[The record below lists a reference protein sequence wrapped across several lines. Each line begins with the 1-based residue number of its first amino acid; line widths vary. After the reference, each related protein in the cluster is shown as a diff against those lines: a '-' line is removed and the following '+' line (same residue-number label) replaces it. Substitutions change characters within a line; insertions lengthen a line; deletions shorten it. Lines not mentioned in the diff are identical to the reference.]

1 MKKKLKKQKFRLFLG
16 ITLSM
21 FLLSIIVFITIA
33 INILNTEKE
42 KLESDTYA
50 EFTNIADNVTHWSEN
65 LYSMPDTDSFI
76 NDRQISGGS
85 DRAHIRVSDV
95 TDTNDSTENI
105 IAETKNAIS
114 VDFYDKEKVSYYGLI
129 NFDDLRDNLTKEQ
142 YETICDYLSRNT
154 TANGEQYILV
164 CTEFFYNGGT
174 ILPNVIEILLT
185 KPENDWYIQDTV
197 IERYVLNPDVLSSY
211 TLCKAPEDLRNVIFK
226 EFVLGEYEVVRYLDD
241 VDKFWATF
249 DSYEYYTTHREGPFP
264 LKTGLFTYLVY
275 YNDYKSGYKYY
286 VSDPYDTEIIG
297 TSEPYAYDISY
308 AKEINVLN
316 GSIDTIIVMFIYI
329 FILFSIVG
337 VIIGAISWHTLKK
350 QIEQE
355 QRLRTV
361 TNAMAHELKTP
372 LFIIGGYCDNLMENI
387 NTDKHEHYAYVISQ
401 QTQEMN
407 ELVVKMLGYSKLDSS
422 NFKPEMETFDII
434 GLTRGL
440 VENYEFYNID
450 FEYDKK
456 MNITADKKLITSVIE
471 NLLDNAI
478 KYTTDIEQI
487 KVSIKN
493 GKFTV
498 SNPCKE
504 LTKKDIE
511 DMWQPYYRNADNSD
525 KEGYGLGLAIV
536 KSVFEMHGIKY
547 RAEYSDG
554 IISFEFHLPK

>member
-50 EFTNIADNVTHWSEN
+50 EFTNIADNVTLWSEN
-65 LYSMPDTDSFI
+65 LYYDTDSFI

-387 NTDKHEHYAYVISQ
+387 NTEKHEHYAYVISQ

-407 ELVVKMLGYSKLDSS
+407 ELVVRMLDYSKLDSAS
-422 NFKPEMETFDII
+422 FSPKIELFSINILIKEII
-434 GLTRGL
+434 A
-440 VENYEFYNID
+440 NYEFYNIE
-450 FEYDKK
+450 FNFDKQT
-456 MNITADKKLITSVIE
+456 NIKADKKLITSVIE
-471 NLLDNAI
+471 NLIDNAI
-478 KYTTDIEQI
+478 KYTTDIDKI
-487 KVSIKN
+487 KVSVKN
-493 GKFTV
+493 GKFSV
-498 SNPCKE
+498 SNPCIE
-504 LTKKDIE
+504 LTKKDIDE
-511 DMWQPYYRNADNSD
+511 MWQPYHRKADTSD

-536 KSVFEMHGIKY
+536 KSILDLHNVKY
-547 RAEYSDG
+547 RAEYADG
-554 IISFEFHLPK
+554 IITFEFNLPK